1 MLCGYVRRMTGRR
14 VPAMRRVAER
24 GATMLEYALVLTF
37 IAVVVTTALVTFGP
51 AVSDLFVT
59 ATNGL

>member
-1 MLCGYVRRMTGRR
+1 
-14 VPAMRRVAER
+14 MRRVAER